1 MKGDHDTVLH
11 NDLKT
16 KQFWEPSWLKYF
28 LPWVTK
34 IMYFFLIYF
43 FLSALTYSRVV
54 VMSSLVAKFST
65 GLEIFVSKSVLLTK
79 SETFVVSLSISV
91 IFLP

>member
-43 FLSALTYSRVV
+43 FQSALTYSRVV

-65 GLEIFVSKSVLLTK
+65 GLEVFVLLTK
-79 SETFVVSLSISV
+79 SETFVVLLSISV